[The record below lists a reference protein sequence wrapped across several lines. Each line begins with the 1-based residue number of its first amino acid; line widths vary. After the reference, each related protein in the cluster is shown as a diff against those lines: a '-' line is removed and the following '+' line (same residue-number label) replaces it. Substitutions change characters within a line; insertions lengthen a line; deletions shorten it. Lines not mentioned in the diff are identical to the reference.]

1 MIRARV
7 AVVGAVMAAWCSVGL
22 AQTAKTTPIPK
33 IVEKDGR
40 WALMV
45 DGGPYLIL
53 GAQVNNSSAW
63 PSMLPKVWPTVE
75 AMGINTLEAPIYW
88 EQFEPQKGHYDTTVV
103 HALLEQARAHHVY
116 LVLLWFGL
124 FKNGSG
130 HYTPEWIKRDEE
142 HVPHVMTKDG
152 GKVDSLAAKTQVGLG
167 GDRAAFVELMKY
179 LKAND
184 AQRTVL
190 MMQVENESGTYG
202 SVRDFAPDSNKLF
215 AGQVPAELVTALHKT
230 PGTWSEVFGKD
241 ADESFQTYE
250 VSSYINKVAEAGK
263 AVYPLPMY
271 CNVATR
277 DPFHPSPGSWP
288 SGSATDAMIP
298 IWKAVA
304 TSIDALGPDLYTP
317 GYATYNKVLDVYH
330 RPDNAMLV
338 PESGN
343 SPEYARYLF
352 DVVGH
357 QGIGFATFGMDATG
371 YVNVPLGADR
381 VDAETIA
388 PFATAYHLIGS
399 MDRVVAKLNFEGK
412 VQGVAEDPSVA
423 SQTMSF
429 AKWRVKASWGLGQF
443 GGTSW
448 LKAKRVTPPEG
459 GAMVAEL
466 GPDEFL
472 VTGMHVRLEF
482 EPVEGGKQM
491 QYIRVEEGHYE
502 GSVWHFDRIWNGDQ
516 TDYGLNF
523 TAMQQVLKVSLTTY

>member
-1 MIRARV
+1 MMRARV
-7 AVVGAVMAAWCSVGL
+7 AVVSVVVVAAGL
-22 AQTAKTTPIPK
+22 AAGCAQVTAVPVPR
-33 IVEKDGR
+33 IVAKDGR
-40 WALMV
+40 YALMV
-45 DGGPYLIL
+45 DGAPYLML

-103 HALLEQARAHHVY
+103 HALLEQARAHHVH

-357 QGIGFATFGMDATG
+357 EGIGFATFGMDATG

-399 MDRVVAKLNFEGK
+399 MDRVVAKLSFEGK

>member
-1 MIRARV
+1 LKRTRLA
-7 AVVGAVMAAWCSVGL
+7 AVSAVMAMLGGAAL
-22 AQTAKTTPIPK
+22 AQQAKTAPMPK
-33 IVEKDGR
+33 IVQKDGR
-40 WALMV
+40 YALMV
-45 DGGPYLIL
+45 DGAPFLIL

-63 PSMLPKVWPTVE
+63 PFSLPDVWPVVGE
-75 AMGINTLEAPIYW
+75 MGINTLEAPVYW
-88 EQFEPQKGHYDTTVV
+88 EQFEPQKGHFDTTVV
-103 HALLEQARAHHVY
+103 HALLEQARAHHVH

-124 FKNGSG
+124 YKNGSG
-130 HYTPEWIKRDEE
+130 HYTPEWIKRDEAD
-142 HVPHVMTKDG
+142 VPHVMTKDG
-152 GKVDSLAAKTQVGLG
+152 GKVDSLAARTQVGLE

-184 AQRTVL
+184 AERTVL
-190 MMQVENESGTYG
+190 MMQVQNESGTYG
-202 SVRDFAPDSNKLF
+202 SVRDYSPESNKLF
-215 AGQVPAELVTALHKT
+215 AGQVPAALVTAMHKE

-241 ADESFQTYE
+241 ADESFQTYA
-250 VSSYINKVAEAGK
+250 VSHYIEQIAEAGK

-277 DPFHPSPGSWP
+277 NPVNPTPGSWP

-317 GYATYNKVLDVYH
+317 GYATYDKTLEVYH
-330 RPDNAMLV
+330 RADNPMLV

-352 DVVGH
+352 DVVGK
-357 QGIGFATFGMDATG
+357 QGIGFSTFGMDATG

-412 VQGVAEDPSVA
+412 VQGVAEDPGVP

-429 AKWRVKASWGLGQF
+429 PKWRVKASWGLGQF

-448 LKAKRVTPPEG
+448 IKAKRVLPPEG

-466 GPDEFL
+466 GPDQFL

-482 EPVEGGKQM
+482 EPTEAGKQM

-502 GSVWHFDRIWNGDQ
+502 KDVWHFDRIWNGDQ

-523 TAMQQVLKVSLTTY
+523 TDMQQVLKVTLSTY